1 MFERGLTIASS
12 TPHVHSHSFSYVHKS
27 IHPSIPI
34 ATHTHCGA
42 YFVYRRCARWQVHRF
57 IAFTSKAPRA
67 ALVLSLHD
75 AVHDRALDE
84 AATPSAVTER
94 VRPSAVA
101 EASSPIDRLPAGRV
115 AFTWDSE
122 RQKNPTQSARR
133 FSRLAPY
140 INHVTN
146 PCARTHARTH
156 ARTRARAHV
165 RTHSRNA
172 TQRNAHARTHGRTGA
187 WAHACVHA
195 CTHGRMYVWQLARSV
210 MVRSVLVFE
219 PGSHFVVRVF
229 ESLQRQGLCE
239 RLVILAPDEVRQNNA
254 S

>member
-75 AVHDRALDE
+75 AVHDRAPDE

-156 ARTRARAHV
+156 ARAHARTCARIH
-165 RTHSRNA
+165 A
-172 TQRNAHARTHGRTGA
+172 TQRNATHTRARTGARAHGRTHARTDACMYGSSHG
-187 WAHACVHA
+187 V
-195 CTHGRMYVWQLARSV
+195 
-210 MVRSVLVFE
+210 
-219 PGSHFVVRVF
+219 
-229 ESLQRQGLCE
+229 
-239 RLVILAPDEVRQNNA
+239 
-254 S
+254 